1 MSTIFIK
8 VTPSF
13 AFLALFY
20 ENYTMLSRLSLS
32 SNLVGFDTGSELCL
46 LSSSVFLRFFRSRY
60 RFFLFLQH
68 KLDVARRRHV
78 RVDAT
83 VRSVRSSSLRDG
95 LIDLDV
101 RDVEIVNVQPLN
113 LGIRFRVL
121 EQVDQDLRALL
132 RPSALAVRGSFVFGL
147 RGSPDAAAESAKDD
161 ASFHFHHRCQESY
174 FNNNLLII

>member
-1 MSTIFIK
+1 
-8 VTPSF
+8 
-13 AFLALFY
+13 
-20 ENYTMLSRLSLS
+20 MLSRLSLS

-132 RPSALAVRGSFVFGL
+132 RPSALAVRGAFLLAWAVLPTPPQNL
-147 RGSPDAAAESAKDD
+147 RKTTHRSIFITEFKKPC
-161 ASFHFHHRCQESY
+161 ASLKLRPLMFIAVSLMF
-174 FNNNLLII
+174 LK

>member
-1 MSTIFIK
+1 
-8 VTPSF
+8 
-13 AFLALFY
+13 
-20 ENYTMLSRLSLS
+20 MLSRLSLS

-60 RFFLFLQH
+60 RFFLLLQH

-101 RDVEIVNVQPLN
+101 RDVEIFNVQPLN

-132 RPSALAVRGSFVFGL
+132 WPSALAVRGAFLLGL
-147 RGSPDAAAESAKDD
+147 GRSPDATAKSAKDD
-161 ASFHFHHRCQESY
+161 ASLHLHNRVQETCI
-174 FNNNLLII
+174 LIGVENEKKRW

>member
-1 MSTIFIK
+1 M
-8 VTPSF
+8 
-13 AFLALFY
+13 
-20 ENYTMLSRLSLS
+20 
-32 SNLVGFDTGSELCL
+32 
-46 LSSSVFLRFFRSRY
+46 
-60 RFFLFLQH
+60 
-68 KLDVARRRHV
+68 ARRRHV

-132 RPSALAVRGSFVFGL
+132 RPSALAVRGAFLLGL
-147 RGSPDAAAESAKDD
+147 GRSPDATAKSAKDD
-161 ASFHFHHRCQESY
+161 ASLHLHNRVQETCCMW
-174 FNNNLLII
+174 